1 MRRSWRLAVALPAL
15 LALLGCL
22 GPCADLVDE
31 SVQDTPVE
39 FNVCC
44 QNAGVDRLAALT
56 GVQPVTVADGVL
68 TGETRGIRVEATA
81 VTRALHIDKRDF
93 DGDTD
98 GMVALD
104 DAHEYVAVLVSRVP
118 DQAAATHPWRDQ
130 HGIAVYAT
138 PAQAWPQP
146 RWEGTPRLVD
156 ASNGKDVRSKIIV
169 LRVPVGATVV
179 YTLDLH
185 RRLPDR
191 PAVDLRTGARGV
203 YPAKPG
209 QDRP

>member
-22 GPCADLVDE
+22 GPCADLIDE
-31 SVQDTPVE
+31 SVEDVPVE
-39 FNVCC
+39 DNLCC
-44 QNAGVDRLAALT
+44 VNAGVDRLARIT
-56 GVQPVTVADGVL
+56 GVEPVTVADGVL

-81 VTRALHIDKRDF
+81 VTRALHIDKWDF
-93 DGDTD
+93 DSDTD
-98 GMVALD
+98 GMVPLD

-118 DQAAATHPWRDQ
+118 DQAFATHPWRDQ

-138 PAQAWPQP
+138 PAEAWPEP
-146 RWEGTPRLVD
+146 RWAGTPRMVD
-156 ASNGKDVRSKIIV
+156 PHNGKDVRSKIIV
-169 LRVPVGATVV
+169 MRVPAGATVV

-191 PAVDLRTGARGV
+191 PAIDLRTGARGA
-203 YPAKPG
+203 YPA
-209 QDRP
+209 RPA